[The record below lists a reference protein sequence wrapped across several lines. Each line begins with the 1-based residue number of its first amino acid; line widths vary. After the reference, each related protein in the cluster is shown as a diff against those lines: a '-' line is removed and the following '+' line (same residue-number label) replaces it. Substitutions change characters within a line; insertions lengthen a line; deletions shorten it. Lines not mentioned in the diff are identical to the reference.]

1 VSRFTNQKKGVHV
14 KHPRHY
20 DAVVIGAGQRG
31 GPLSSALAQSGRRTA
46 LIERDHVGGTCIN
59 LGCLV
64 AMCHSE

>member
-46 LIERDHVGGTCIN
+46 LIERDHVGQPAST
-59 LGCLV
+59 
-64 AMCHSE
+64 